1 MGKLAKSRQR
11 DRSNQLHTSC
21 YTLHTIPYRQIKFV
35 FNAFHTK
42 RLLSFPNLRSMV
54 TVCTFFENHLT
65 PNVFFYFL
73 IFVDCLWSLY
83 LRRIDILFL
92 LSQRF
97 SFFFKWYGNT
107 VCLKRTFFF
116 VEVNE
121 FSFLWSIIFSSKFN
135 FLFTKPFNFFFRQ
148 IFLSSIKNTYG
159 TWTCIEVLQSI
170 FRTVHNWD
178 FDDVFGT

>member
-1 MGKLAKSRQR
+1 MIRRIFIDNLGKLAKSRQKH
-11 DRSNQLHTSC
+11 RSNQLYTSC

-35 FNAFHTK
+35 FNAFHTQ
-42 RLLSFPNLRSMV
+42 RLLSFPNLRCMV

-73 IFVDCLWSLY
+73 IFVDCDRY

-116 VEVNE
+116 KWM
-121 FSFLWSIIFSSKFN
+121 SFLSFWKLFFCSN
-135 FLFTKPFNFFFRQ
+135 FLLTKRTYSISFLKQ
-148 IFLSSIKNTYG
+148 IFLSS
-159 TWTCIEVLQSI
+159 L
-170 FRTVHNWD
+170 
-178 FDDVFGT
+178 

>member
-1 MGKLAKSRQR
+1 MHDYTHLPGHLTLVNKSAGVIRRIFIDNLGKLAKSRQKH
-11 DRSNQLHTSC
+11 RSNQLHTSC
-21 YTLHTIPYRQIKFV
+21 YTLHTIPYRRIKFV

-42 RLLSFPNLRSMV
+42 RLLSFPNLRCMV

-107 VCLKRTFFF
+107 VCLKRTFFCCWSEWVF
-116 VEVNE
+116 FPLENY
-121 FSFLWSIIFSSKFN
+121 FSSNFLLTKPTHSISFLK
-135 FLFTKPFNFFFRQ
+135 Q
-148 IFLSSIKNTYG
+148 IFLSS
-159 TWTCIEVLQSI
+159 L
-170 FRTVHNWD
+170 
-178 FDDVFGT
+178 